1 MKIIPETSEDQQLI
15 SASRQGDSE
24 AFVTLMRRYNQ
35 RLFRT
40 IRAILPSDQ
49 ESQDALQE
57 TWWSIYANLEGFREE
72 AAVSTWMT
80 RIAVN
85 QALMVRRK
93 AAARAKVIQS
103 SLYDKQAQDA
113 VNDYTL
119 QAATPTSTQPDYIVW
134 RSEIR
139 EMLQLHIDALPE
151 KYRTVFML
159 KGVEGLEY
167 TEIAEILS
175 LPEST
180 VRVRY
185 MRARQKLQATII
197 HDFDPYVHDAFAFMG
212 TRCDDMVKC
221 VAARLPKRPATG
233 LRI

>member
-1 MKIIPETSEDQQLI
+1 MKIIPETNEDQHLI
-15 SASRQGDSE
+15 NASRQGDND
-24 AFVTLMRRYNQ
+24 AFVVLMRRYNQ

-57 TWWSIYANLEGFREE
+57 AWWAIYTHLEDFREE
-72 AAVSTWMT
+72 ATVSTWMT

-93 AAARAKVIQS
+93 ASARAKVIQS
-103 SLYDKQAQDA
+103 SLYDKHAQEA

-119 QAATPTSTQPDYIVW
+119 QAATPVSSQPEHVVW

-159 KGVEGLEY
+159 KGVEGLDY
-167 TEIAEILS
+167 AEIAEILS
-175 LPEST
+175 LSEST

-197 HDFDPYVHDAFAFMG
+197 HDFDPHVHNAFAFMG
-212 TRCDDMVKC
+212 ARCDHVVSK
-221 VAARLPKRPATG
+221 VAARLPGRPATE